1 MESECCALAG
11 TDCRP
16 LFLRRRASRP
26 QLKRDPL
33 GRDEHDEAYRPPR
46 TSLQAHMLYVIVE
59 NFRGGDAVPVYRRF
73 RDRGRL
79 APDGLRYHSSWVTAD
94 FRRCFQV
101 MECNDPT
108 LLEQWMANWRDLV
121 DFEVI
126 PVQTS
131 ADASAAIGPRL

>member
-1 MESECCALAG
+1 
-11 TDCRP
+11 
-16 LFLRRRASRP
+16 
-26 QLKRDPL
+26 
-33 GRDEHDEAYRPPR
+33 
-46 TSLQAHMLYVIVE
+46 MLYMIVE

-79 APDGLRYHSSWVTAD
+79 APDGLHYHGSWVTDD

-101 MECNDPT
+101 MECDDRV

-121 DFEVI
+121 DFQVI

-131 ADASAAIGPRL
+131 ADAAAAIAPRL